1 MQRNGGASPLAR
13 PVESAEAVAWT
24 VPETA
29 KRLGIK
35 RSAAY
40 AYVKAGLL
48 PSIKLG
54 GRLLIP
60 AAAVLALVDKAMREW
75 DGPDDA

>member
-1 MQRNGGASPLAR
+1 MQRNGSTPLAEPADR
-13 PVESAEAVAWT
+13 VAWT

-29 KRLGIK
+29 RRLGIT

-40 AYVKAGLL
+40 AYVKAGIL
-48 PSIKLG
+48 PAIKLG

-60 AAAVLALVDKAMREW
+60 AAAVLALVDEAMSEW
-75 DGPDDA
+75 GGPDAA

>member
-1 MQRNGGASPLAR
+1 MQRNGSTP
-13 PVESAEAVAWT
+13 SAEPVDRVAWT

-29 KRLGIK
+29 RRLGIK

-40 AYVKAGLL
+40 AYVKAGIL

-60 AAAVLALVDKAMREW
+60 AAAVLALVDQAMSQW
-75 DGPDDA
+75 GGPDAA